1 VPARE
6 RYFFVCV
13 NRRDE
18 TDPRGSCAAKGSE
31 ALQTKMKARLKERG
45 LADRFRAC
53 TSSCLDMCETGIS
66 IVVEPDHVVY
76 GRVREEDIDEI
87 LDAAERG
94 EVVDHL
100 IVARPLR

>member
-1 VPARE
+1 
-6 RYFFVCV
+6 
-13 NRRDE
+13 
-18 TDPRGSCAAKGSE
+18 
-31 ALQTKMKARLKERG
+31 
-45 LADRFRAC
+45 
-53 TSSCLDMCETGIS
+53 MCETGIS

>member
-1 VPARE
+1 M
-6 RYFFVCV
+6 

-31 ALQTKMKARLKERG
+31 ALQKKMKDALKKRG

-53 TSSCLDMCETGIS
+53 TASCLDMCETGIS

-76 GRVREEDIDEI
+76 GGVREEDIDEI
-87 LDAAERG
+87 LDAAEKG
-94 EVVDHL
+94 EVVEHL
-100 IVARPLR
+100 VVAR